1 VTAPQDSLLKHIPLP
16 LLVAATALALN
27 GCTSTQSRAR
37 QESTER
43 WNRVRAEVKAQ
54 LASDQLAAGHVD
66 DAATQLA
73 EAFRLDPENPQLRVL
88 QAQVYLAQG
97 DLAATER
104 LLATVQAEGP
114 LAARVEYLLG
124 VVHEQHQQWPAA
136 LECFVCAASQDP
148 EEVAYV
154 VAIVQVM
161 LQLGQAAD
169 ALTLLE
175 SYEPEFGWT
184 NAYHAARAE
193 CLEQVGNWP
202 QAASAWRKV
211 VDASDD
217 PGIRERLATALCQ
230 AGQTAEAVR
239 QLEELL
245 ATDDAYATPALRLTL
260 AECLFEERQLTAA
273 HEHVNLVLYD
283 DPRNVPALK
292 LAARI
297 FAAREQFQ
305 RACQNAE
312 QALRLAPDDLG
323 AHELAAAL
331 AFRIGDQGRA
341 LTLAKRIRGFF
352 PDADSPVASQILKR
366 LDTPSAATGE

>member
-1 VTAPQDSLLKHIPLP
+1 
-16 LLVAATALALN
+16 
-27 GCTSTQSRAR
+27 
-37 QESTER
+37 
-43 WNRVRAEVKAQ
+43 
-54 LASDQLAAGHVD
+54 
-66 DAATQLA
+66 
-73 EAFRLDPENPQLRVL
+73 
-88 QAQVYLAQG
+88 
-97 DLAATER
+97 
-104 LLATVQAEGP
+104 VQAEGP